1 MIIMTAGI
9 NKIILLGTIQNVE
22 VKENGFNMVNLTIRT
37 TESWRDRN
45 TDQLTHREENHIV
58 TCFGKVAEIAQG
70 FLANGT
76 WVYVEAKFVT
86 KDYTDKK
93 TGQEK
98 KWLTVQATSLQILPI
113 KSDHVDKSEFDEFK
127 DVIPF

>member
-113 KSDHVDKSEFDEFK
+113 KSDHVDKSEFDEFN

>member
-1 MIIMTAGI
+1 MTAGI

-113 KSDHVDKSEFDEFK
+113 KSDHVDKSEFDEFN